1 MNTNIAGV
9 DLAKKVIQ
17 TCVVKRNTVLSN
29 TEMTPSQFTEWL
41 ANSKPMTV
49 VFEAC
54 STSNYWKQTAQGYGH
69 EAKLVSAKLVSAIRQ
84 KQKTDANDALAIVQ
98 ASQLADIQFINGKS
112 VAQQELQ
119 SILRMRELAVKH
131 KVALQNQVRALL
143 AEFNI
148 HGSPAKGG
156 LNGVVERT
164 LEDAENGYSMPFR
177 DALHATWQACLLTI
191 TRIREYD
198 KLLAQSVK
206 LHPDC
211 ERLMAL
217 EGVSVINAINLY
229 ILLGCSDDLHFKNG
243 REASACV
250 GVTPIQHSTGGK
262 ATLGSI
268 GRYVKQGILRS
279 QLISGAM
286 AVVGALS
293 KRLPKTTKEVWLKQ
307 LIERRGK
314 RCAAVA
320 LANKTIRTA
329 FAMLSKGTE
338 YQAQAITARA

>member
-1 MNTNIAGV
+1 MNISIAGV

-17 TCVVKRNTVLSN
+17 ICVVKRNTVLSN
-29 TEMTPSQFTEWL
+29 KEMTPSQFEEWL
-41 ANSKPMTV
+41 AKSKPMTV
-49 VFEAC
+49 VFEGC
-54 STSNYWKQTAQGYGH
+54 STSNYWKQTAEKQGH
-69 EAKLVSAKLVSAIRQ
+69 QAKLISAKLVSTIRQ

-98 ASQLADIQFINGKS
+98 ASQLTGIQFINGKT

-119 SILRMRELAVKH
+119 SLLRMCELAVKQ

-148 HGSPAKGG
+148 HGSPPAKGG
-156 LNGVVERT
+156 LSGIVQRT
-164 LEDAENGYSMPFR
+164 LEDAENGFSMPFR
-177 DALHATWQACLLTI
+177 DGLHATWQACLLTI
-191 TRIREYD
+191 NRIKAYD
-198 KLLAQSVK
+198 ECLAQAIK
-206 LHPDC
+206 QHPDC
-211 ERLMAL
+211 QRLMAL

-229 ILLGCSDDLHFKNG
+229 ILLGCSDDLHFKNE

-250 GVTPIQHSTGGK
+250 GVTPIQHSTGGNAK
-262 ATLGSI
+262 LGSI
-268 GRYVKQGILRS
+268 GHYVKHGILRS

-293 KRLPKTTKEVWLKQ
+293 KRLPKTSKEVWLKQ
-307 LIERRGK
+307 LIERREK

-338 YQAQAITARA
+338 YQAQAITA

>member
-1 MNTNIAGV
+1 MNISIAGV

-17 TCVVKRNTVLSN
+17 ICVVKRNTVLSN
-29 TEMTPSQFTEWL
+29 KEMTPSQFEEWL
-41 ANSKPMTV
+41 AKSKPMTV

-54 STSNYWKQTAQGYGH
+54 ATSNYWKQTAEKHGH
-69 EAKLVSAKLVSAIRQ
+69 EAKLISAKLVSNIRQ
-84 KQKTDANDALAIVQ
+84 TQKTDANDALAIVQ
-98 ASQLADIQFINGKS
+98 ASQLVDVQFISGKS

-119 SILRMRELAVKH
+119 SLLRMRELAVKQ

-148 HGSPAKGG
+148 HGSSAKGRGG
-156 LNGVVERT
+156 LSGAVQRT
-164 LEDAENGYSMPFR
+164 LEDADNGFSMPFR

-191 TRIREYD
+191 NRIKAYD
-198 KLLAQSVK
+198 ECLAQAVK

-229 ILLGCSDDLHFKNG
+229 VLLGCSDDLHFNNG

-262 ATLGSI
+262 AKLGSI
-268 GRYVKQGILRS
+268 GRHVKQVMLRS

-286 AVVGALS
+286 AVVSALS
-293 KRLPKTTKEVWLKQ
+293 KRLPKTTK
-307 LIERRGK
+307 
-314 RCAAVA
+314 
-320 LANKTIRTA
+320 
-329 FAMLSKGTE
+329 
-338 YQAQAITARA
+338 

>member
-1 MNTNIAGV
+1 MNISIAGV

-17 TCVVKRNTVLSN
+17 VCVVKRNTVLSN
-29 TEMTPSQFTEWL
+29 KEMTPDQFKEWL
-41 ANSKPMTV
+41 AKSKSMAV

-54 STSNYWKQTAQGYGH
+54 STSNYWKQTAQKHGH
-69 EAKLVSAKLVSAIRQ
+69 DAKLVSAKLVSTIRQ
-84 KQKTDANDALAIVQ
+84 KQKPDHNDALAIVQ
-98 ASQLADIQFINGKS
+98 ASQLTDIQFIKGKS

-119 SILRMRELAVKH
+119 SMLRMRELAVKQ

-148 HGSPAKGG
+148 HGSAKGG
-156 LNGVVERT
+156 LSAVVQHV
-164 LEDAENGYSMPFR
+164 LEDAENGFGMPFR
-177 DALHATWQACLLTI
+177 DALHASWQACLSAI
-191 TRIREYD
+191 DRIHEYD
-198 KLLAQSVK
+198 RCLAQAVK
-206 LHPDC
+206 QHPDC

-229 ILLGCSDDLHFKNG
+229 VLLGCDDDLHFKNG

-250 GVTPIQHSTGGK
+250 GVTPVQHSSGGK
-262 ATLGSI
+262 TKLGSI
-268 GRYVKQGILRS
+268 GHYVKHGILRS

-338 YQAQAITARA
+338 YQAQAIAA